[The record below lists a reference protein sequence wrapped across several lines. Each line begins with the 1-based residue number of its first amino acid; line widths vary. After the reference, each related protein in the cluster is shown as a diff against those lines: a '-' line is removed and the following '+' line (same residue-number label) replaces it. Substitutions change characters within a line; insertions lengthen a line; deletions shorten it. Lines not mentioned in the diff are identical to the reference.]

1 MLTGTEVKRIFKY
14 GSVKVGVFGSATTNN
29 MYNYLKPLLKKNP
42 HIILHIGT
50 NNSVNENI

>member
-29 MYNYLKPLLKKNP
+29 MYNYLKPFLKKNP
-42 HIILHIGT
+42 DIILHIGT